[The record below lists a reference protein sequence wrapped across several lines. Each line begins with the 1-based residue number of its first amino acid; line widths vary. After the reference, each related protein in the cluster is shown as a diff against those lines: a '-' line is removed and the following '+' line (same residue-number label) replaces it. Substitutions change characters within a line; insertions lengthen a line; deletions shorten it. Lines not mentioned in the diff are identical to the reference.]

1 MKILV
6 IEDELATVR
15 GYFELA
21 NLYAFDGNLQITFV
35 VKSQDVNFQ
44 HMNEYAVVFVD
55 ISLANNSQMDGFSI
69 MKKIHDEQPDIL
81 NKTIILTGNNK
92 IEEKLQE
99 QDVDFQKIKIV
110 YKPASYKTIASVIKE
125 KTERH

>member
-1 MKILV
+1 M
-6 IEDELATVR
+6 
-15 GYFELA
+15 
-21 NLYAFDGNLQITFV
+21 
-35 VKSQDVNFQ
+35 
-44 HMNEYAVVFVD
+44 
-55 ISLANNSQMDGFSI
+55 
-69 MKKIHDEQPDIL
+69 

-125 KTERH
+125 KQRDIKLSYLMFC